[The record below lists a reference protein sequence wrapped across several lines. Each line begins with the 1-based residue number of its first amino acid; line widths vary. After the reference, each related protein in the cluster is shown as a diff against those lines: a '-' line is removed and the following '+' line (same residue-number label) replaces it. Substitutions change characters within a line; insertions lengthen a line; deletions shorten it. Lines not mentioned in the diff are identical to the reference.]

1 MIHFDANAAYIL
13 EDERVLLRPL
23 CAEDLPLL
31 LPFAL
36 HEPELWKFSLQ
47 HAAGT
52 ENMKAYITSAIE
64 ARTNGNAYP
73 FIVFDKQQQQYAGT
87 TRFYDI
93 QPYHKSLQLG
103 YTWYGKAFQGTGL
116 NGHCKFLLLQ
126 HAFEV
131 LGIDRVEFRADA
143 TNAKSIAA
151 MKKIGCTVEGVLRS
165 HFIKPD
171 GTRRDSIILSILAEE
186 WNNGIDFF
194 NKQVKTSTENK

>member
-1 MIHFDANAAYIL
+1 MIHFDPNATYIL

-23 CAEDLPLL
+23 CVEDLPLL

-47 HAAGT
+47 HAFGM
-52 ENMKAYITSAIE
+52 ENMIAYIASAIE

-93 QPYHKSLQLG
+93 QHYHKSLQLG

-116 NGHCKFLLLQ
+116 NTHCKFLLLQ

-143 TNAKSIAA
+143 TNTKSIAA

-165 HFIKPD
+165 HYIKPD
-171 GTRRDSIILSILAEE
+171 GTRRDSIVLSILAEE

-194 NKQVKTSTENK
+194 NKPLK